1 MINFVKLSSICVL
14 ALAVVGCATGPKYT
28 EVKRSIPNLSPDNGR
43 IYFYRSGTMF
53 GAAIQPSVTLNGV
66 VVGDS
71 KPGGFFYVDVPPADY
86 EVVLSTEVD
95 KKLTFVLEKRQ
106 EKCVRMSVGLGVVV
120 YRVYPELAE
129 PAVCDAEIQDLSYT
143 GSATKR

>member
-1 MINFVKLSSICVL
+1 MSNFVKLSFICML

-28 EVKRSIPNLSPDNGR
+28 EVKSSIPNLSPDNGR

-53 GAAIQPSVTLNGV
+53 GSGIQPSVKLNGV
-66 VVGDS
+66 VVGES

-106 EKCVRMSVGLGVVV
+106 EKCVRMTVGLGVLV
-120 YRVYPELAE
+120 YRVYPELVE
-129 PAVCDAEIQDLSYT
+129 PAVCDAEIQDMSYT
-143 GSATKR
+143 GSATR

>member
-1 MINFVKLSSICVL
+1 MSNFVKLSSICML
-14 ALAVVGCATGPKYT
+14 ALAVVGCATGPKYA
-28 EVKRSIPNLSPDNGR
+28 EVKSSIPNLSPDKGR

-53 GAAIQPSVTLNGV
+53 GSGIQPSVKLNGD

-106 EKCVRMSVGLGVVV
+106 ERCVRMSVGLGVVV
-120 YRVYPELAE
+120 YRVYPELVE
-129 PAVCDAEIQDLSYT
+129 PAVCDAEILDMSYT

>member
-1 MINFVKLSSICVL
+1 MTNTVKLLSICML
-14 ALAVVGCATGPKYT
+14 ALTVVGCATGPKYT
-28 EVKRSIPNLSPDNGR
+28 EVKSSIPTLAPDKGR

-53 GAAIQPSVTLNGV
+53 GSGIQPSVTLNGV
-66 VVGDS
+66 VVGES
-71 KPGGFFYVDVPPADY
+71 KPGGFFFVDVPPADY

-120 YRVYPELAE
+120 YRVYPELVE
-129 PAVCDAEIQDLSYT
+129 SAVCLVEMQDLSYT
-143 GSATKR
+143 GTAMKP